1 MGDRWD
7 APPHDGGGGGD
18 GGGWGAPDRGA
29 HPPRPG
35 AGVDHSKTD
44 IVTLPGGRA
53 APSNLPEVGSKGYRA
68 TVCKFWLKGTCL
80 MGDRCHFLHREDR
93 DRLPLCD
100 NLRTHGRCTD
110 LECRFR
116 HEQEDLAECN
126 MYRLGFCVYGPTCRF
141 RHAPR
146 PGPPPDPRTVPEAR
160 PRQARGMGGGAGR
173 GGGRGF

>member
-68 TVCKFWLKGTCL
+68 TVCKFWLKGLPCENREKEQGCGFAHGEHELQPKSGLNEKYLTSVCKNFL
-80 MGDRCHFLHREDR
+80 EHPSKCTYGDRCIF
-93 DRLPLCD
+93 
-100 NLRTHGRCTD
+100 
-110 LECRFR
+110 
-116 HEQEDLAECN
+116 
-126 MYRLGFCVYGPTCRF
+126 
-141 RHAPR
+141 
-146 PGPPPDPRTVPEAR
+146 
-160 PRQARGMGGGAGR
+160 
-173 GGGRGF
+173 